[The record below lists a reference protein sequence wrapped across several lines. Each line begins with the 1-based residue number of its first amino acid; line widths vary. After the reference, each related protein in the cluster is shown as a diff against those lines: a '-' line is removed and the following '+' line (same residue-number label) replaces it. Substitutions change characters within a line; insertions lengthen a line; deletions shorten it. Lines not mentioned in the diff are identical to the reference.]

1 LDQGFWTYSSCLDS
15 PWGASFHGR
24 GIFKRVW
31 GFDRA
36 MKEILVAIIKQSIKG
51 VSASTETLENELKES
66 SLNEL
71 NGGVFDILHPGHAFI
86 LKEAKSHADILV
98 VIVARDST
106 VKKRKKIP
114 IVPEEQRREMVGGL
128 KPVDVSVL
136 GYEGDTLRIVEEI
149 KPDVI
154 ALGPD
159 QHHDEQRIKMEMAKR
174 GINLEVIRIKEYKEC
189 ELNSTK
195 AILQRIIERNYP
207 NSRGG

>member
-1 LDQGFWTYSSCLDS
+1 
-15 PWGASFHGR
+15 
-24 GIFKRVW
+24 
-31 GFDRA
+31 
-36 MKEILVAIIKQSIKG
+36 MKEILAAIWKQSVNG
-51 VSASTETLENELKES
+51 ETVSRERLEDELKKYGSKTLIES
-66 SLNEL
+66 LEGMKKDGLIVEGSKGLEL
-71 NGGVFDILHPGHAFI
+71 TEEGRKKLRIVACGGVYDILHPGHAFI

-106 VKKRKKIP
+106 VKKRKRIP
-114 IVPEEQRREMVGGL
+114 IVPEDQRREMVGEL

-136 GYEGDTLRIVEEI
+136 GYEGDTLKIVEEI

-159 QHHDEQRIKMEMAKR
+159 QHHDEERIKEELAER
-174 GINLEVIRIKEYKEC
+174 GIDLEVIRIKEYKEC

>member
-1 LDQGFWTYSSCLDS
+1 
-15 PWGASFHGR
+15 
-24 GIFKRVW
+24 
-31 GFDRA
+31 

-71 NGGVFDILHPGHAFI
+71 NESLEEMKKDGLVVEGSKGLSLTEEGRKKIKIVVCGGVFDILHPGHAFI